1 MPLDNNQTYSSE
13 TLKTREAEQIKLLTE
28 QVPAAVLGN
37 IACTLIVAIGFWS
50 IAPRNLLIGWLTIS
64 WLITGLRLLL
74 RQKYCADL
82 NNLKTN
88 KHLIN
93 TLAKLSSLSGL
104 TWGLG
109 SYFLIPPGNPYALI
123 LMVIV
128 CAGIC
133 SGSVITLGHYKR
145 TASTFILFCV
155 PFIALRLLAE
165 ASFYSDL
172 AAFGSIVYMWMLLK
186 GSRTSEAYFNDKI
199 DSDIQS
205 QKSRQRLINHL
216 ENTPLAAVEWDN
228 ELKII
233 NWNRAAETMFGHKSA
248 EVIGKN
254 ASILIPEEELESI
267 KKMAMG
273 LITDK
278 QANHAVIKNIRA
290 DGSLITC
297 EWHNT
302 YLEENGTFSGIS
314 SFIHDI
320 SERIE
325 KENIIRHQAHYDAL
339 TDLPNRIFFK
349 ERLLQALAS
358 AKRGDGYAAALLIDL
373 DHFKDINDS
382 QGHDTG
388 DKVLQLFAHQLQTN
402 LRHCDTISRQ
412 GGDEFVVLIDNLT
425 NDLKIAQLRVAE
437 VANIIKQITENPIH
451 IDNHDYHIGCSIGI
465 AIIEGHETT
474 EEVMKH
480 ADLALYSVK
489 DTERGDYAFFK
500 DEFASQAE
508 RHLQLH
514 NSLHSA
520 LNENEFK
527 LYYQAK
533 ADLKTN
539 RIVGCEALIRWF
551 SKQHGFVSPNEFIHL
566 IENSSLIEDVGD
578 WVLNEACRQIRAW
591 LDAGLWEDDMIMAIN
606 IGARQLLAPNF
617 PQQVQQALAN
627 HKIAGQMLEL
637 EITERLFIQDA
648 DLAKKHMEAV
658 AALGP
663 SFAIDDFGTG
673 YSCLS
678 YLKLLPL
685 RTLKVD
691 KSFIDPLLE
700 DNKDDALVK
709 TVLHICRQLN
719 LKAVAEGIE
728 TEGQRQ
734 HLQALD
740 CDYYQ
745 GYLHSKPMSNLDY
758 EQQLR
763 KNIH

>member
-1 MPLDNNQTYSSE
+1 MLFDNNQTYRSE

-28 QVPAAVLGN
+28 QVPTAVLGN
-37 IACTLIVAIGFWS
+37 IACTVIVAIGFWS
-50 IAPRNLLIGWLTIS
+50 IAPRSLLIGWLAIS
-64 WLITGLRLLL
+64 WFITGLRLFL

-82 NNLKTN
+82 TNAKTN

-93 TLAKLSSLSGL
+93 ALAILSSLSGL
-104 TWGLG
+104 AWGLG
-109 SYFLIPPGNPYALI
+109 SYFLIPLGNPYALI

-133 SGSVITLGHYKR
+133 SGAVITLGHYKR

-172 AAFGSIVYMWMLLK
+172 AAFSSIVYMWMLLK

-205 QKSRQRLINHL
+205 QKNRQRLINHL
-216 ENTPLAAVEWDN
+216 ENTPLAAIEWNN
-228 ELKII
+228 ELNII
-233 NWNRAAETMFGHKSA
+233 NWNRAAETIFGYKSA

-254 ASILIPEEELESI
+254 ASILILEEELESI
-267 KKMAMG
+267 KKMAMD
-273 LITDK
+273 LIADRQTS
-278 QANHAVIKNIRA
+278 HAVIKNIRA
-290 DGSLITC
+290 DGSSITC

-302 YLEENGTFSGIS
+302 YLEENGKFSGIS

-412 GGDEFVVLIDNLT
+412 GGDEFVVLIDDLT
-425 NDLKIAQLRVAE
+425 SDLHIAHLRVAE
-437 VANIIKQITENPIH
+437 VANKIKQITENPLQ

-489 DTERGDYAFFK
+489 NTERGDYAFFK
-500 DEFASQAE
+500 DEFASLAE

-520 LNENEFK
+520 LNENEFE

-591 LDAGLWEDDMIMAIN
+591 IDAGLWQDDMIMAIN
-606 IGARQLLAPNF
+606 VGARQLLAPNF

-658 AALGP
+658 VALGP

-678 YLKLLPL
+678 YLKRLPL

-700 DNKDDALVK
+700 DEKDDALVK

-734 HLQALD
+734 HLQGLD
-740 CDYYQ
+740 CDFYQ

-758 EQQLR
+758 AQQLR
-763 KNIH
+763 KNIL